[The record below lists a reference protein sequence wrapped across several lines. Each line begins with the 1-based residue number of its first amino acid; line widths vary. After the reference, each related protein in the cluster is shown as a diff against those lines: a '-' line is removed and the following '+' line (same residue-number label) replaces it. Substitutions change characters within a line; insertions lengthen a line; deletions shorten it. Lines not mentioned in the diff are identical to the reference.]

1 MYINCNWRVY
11 HLAYFAKSDVSSCFW
26 SLLSRFSSVG
36 VEICWKTLVRT
47 NFCNCLNASS
57 YISQKK
63 LTAIKPAQSNPFR
76 NNKRSFS
83 TNLTQLNNGMWK
95 RHANLSRIRKV
106 DGITPKQSLFTAIV
120 CKWSFPMATKRKKK
134 TKNLKLILR
143 DKFHKTLGN
152 YYTYCVLYRNQAF
165 VLQSKTNDWFLC
177 ETQQWAEIK

>member
-1 MYINCNWRVY
+1 MKLWLTNLKKTIPRLCFKIKHYASRIKVHIRSLSITLFNLDQVYVAIDVYINCNWRVY

-63 LTAIKPAQSNPFR
+63 LISIKPAQSNPFR

-95 RHANLSRIRKV
+95 RHANLLRIWKV
-106 DGITPKQSLFTAIV
+106 DGITPKQSPFTAIV

-134 TKNLKLILR
+134 
-143 DKFHKTLGN
+143 
-152 YYTYCVLYRNQAF
+152 
-165 VLQSKTNDWFLC
+165 
-177 ETQQWAEIK
+177 